1 MSYESEKRAAAE
13 AKANEG
19 KKFLTREE
27 TDKKTFKPKEDNETF
42 RILPTPEGE
51 TAIETAHFH
60 EVTVNGFSQTIY
72 CPKHNDGKECAL
84 CDEYER
90 LLATQTKDNPNYK
103 DKENPITIANNEI
116 FKKAVKFKASE
127 YHIIKGVDKGTP
139 KDGVKFWRSKDN
151 KKKEG
156 VFDKIEPLIESYYKK
171 HNKSLADI
179 KDGVDLEIK
188 TVWDT
193 IPSNGVKYRK
203 VTSIVL
209 SDQIVLDGNPKK
221 VEEWV
226 NDPIT
231 WRDVFRPNTLP
242 GLNVQQ
248 YLQAII
254 DDKIPVWN
262 KESRQWEQK
271 TKVVDEAKTI
281 KVEASNKSLTA
292 NVEDITPTAT
302 PSVSGKVVA
311 KEKPAATVKD
321 ETDDLPF

>member
-1 MSYESEKRAAAE
+1 M
-13 AKANEG
+13 
-19 KKFLTREE
+19 
-27 TDKKTFKPKEDNETF
+27 
-42 RILPTPEGE
+42 
-51 TAIETAHFH
+51 
-60 EVTVNGFSQTIY
+60 
-72 CPKHNDGKECAL
+72 
-84 CDEYER
+84 
-90 LLATQTKDNPNYK
+90 
-103 DKENPITIANNEI
+103 
-116 FKKAVKFKASE
+116 
-127 YHIIKGVDKGTP
+127 
-139 KDGVKFWRSKDN
+139 
-151 KKKEG
+151 
-156 VFDKIEPLIESYYKK
+156 FDKIEPLIESYYKK

-209 SDQIVLDGNPKK
+209 SDPIVLDGNPKK

-262 KESRQWEQK
+262 KETRQWEQK

-281 KVEASNKSLTA
+281 KTELSNKSLTT

-302 PSVSGKVVA
+302 TPSVSKGKSAPTTA
-311 KEKPAATVKD
+311 KN